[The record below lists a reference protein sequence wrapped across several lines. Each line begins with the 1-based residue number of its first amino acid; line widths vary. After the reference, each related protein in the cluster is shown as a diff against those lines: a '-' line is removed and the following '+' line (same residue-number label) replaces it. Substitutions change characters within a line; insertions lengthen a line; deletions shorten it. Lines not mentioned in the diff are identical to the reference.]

1 MITDPAQFAWKNFNL
16 NIELHISGNFIYNG
30 IYLIDRYNQLRYEDD
45 CFMLLYDISVGIER
59 LEKIVYLLLA
69 HKFDNTMPIAKLIK
83 QFKNHN
89 HVKLYELINQ
99 YISLNFG
106 SKELALL
113 RLLSEFYSKGRYIH
127 LDYDENI
134 QKLDLNKNK
143 KQLFQFFDEFLNIK
157 SANFITENSVI
168 SLTDE
173 IKKIIGETI
182 SNIVTPIYSVICDTA
197 HQLGIFTSEIRYES
211 KSFKIFVEK
220 EFTFEKEHIAQRE
233 ILLHLFHSD
242 KDEYLNKLQSISP
255 IELGLHPTEQYV
267 SYLMDFTNHTEIK
280 DEISQVYEDNEDAE
294 RANIISFIGNG
305 SVEVEHDLDD
315 ELSDSD
321 VLIQCSS
328 FEVKDIFDERVYK
341 NGNRKVFVRQLTDDE
356 IVRICND
363 LNMFKY
369 YYNGKTYIMLVN
381 NGHLTNIGHSRVLS
395 RCVFDY
401 IYDQIKRDCPSR
413 DYRNAFLNGFR
424 KIVSAKKIK
433 ECCPVAYSTT
443 EFDHAVGMCVDH
455 IYRNLY
461 IKDETIKYLQ
471 ENDFVFTKPKE
482 SRYGFYYKH
491 CATTENYV
499 IVDIVTSDEQKS
511 LYVFD
516 LLLVSDTC
524 GKLCH
529 PYINGNKYTKIIYG
543 FDILK
548 NRKDIEEVLK

>member
-1 MITDPAQFAWKNFNL
+1 M
-16 NIELHISGNFIYNG
+16 S
-30 IYLIDRYNQLRYEDD
+30 
-45 CFMLLYDISVGIER
+45 
-59 LEKIVYLLLA
+59 
-69 HKFDNTMPIAKLIK
+69 
-83 QFKNHN
+83 
-89 HVKLYELINQ
+89 Q

-113 RLLSEFYSKGRYIH
+113 SLLSEFYSKGRYVH
-127 LDYDENI
+127 LDYDENV

-143 KQLFQFFDEFLNIK
+143 NRLFQFFDEFLNIK
-157 SANFITENSVI
+157 SATFITENSVI

-173 IKKIIGETI
+173 IKKNIGETI

-197 HQLGIFTSEIRYES
+197 YQLGIFTDEIRYES

-242 KDEYLNKLQSISP
+242 KDEYINKLQSISP
-255 IELGLHPTEQYV
+255 IELGQHPSEQYV

-305 SVEVEHDLDD
+305 ISEIEYDFDD

-321 VLIQCSS
+321 VLIQYSS
-328 FEVKDIFDERVYK
+328 FQVKDIFEERVYK
-341 NGNRKVFVRQLTDDE
+341 NGNRKLFVRQLTDDE
-356 IVRICND
+356 IVRICHD
-363 LNMFKY
+363 LNIFKY
-369 YYNGKTYIMLVN
+369 SYHGKTYIMMVN
-381 NGHLTNIGHSRVLS
+381 NGHLNNIGQSRVLS

-401 IYDQIKRDCPSR
+401 IYDQIKKDCPSR

-424 KIVSAKKIK
+424 NIVSAKKIK
-433 ECCPVAYSTT
+433 ECCPVVYSTT
-443 EFDHAVGMCVDH
+443 EFDHAVGLCVDH

-529 PYINGNKYTKIIYG
+529 PYINGNNYTKIIYG
-543 FDILK
+543 FNIFK
-548 NRKDIEEVLK
+548 NRKDIDEFLK

>member
-1 MITDPAQFAWKNFNL
+1 MISNPAQFAWKNFNL

-30 IYLIDRYNQLRYEDD
+30 IYLIDRYHQLRYEDD

-69 HKFDNTMPIAKLIK
+69 HKFDNSNPIAKLKI
-83 QFKNHN
+83 HN
-89 HVKLYELINQ
+89 HIKLYELISQ

-113 RLLSEFYSKGRYIH
+113 SLLSEFYSKGRYVH
-127 LDYDENI
+127 LDYDENV

-143 KQLFQFFDEFLNIK
+143 NRLFQFFDEFLNIK
-157 SANFITENSVI
+157 SATFITENSVI

-173 IKKIIGETI
+173 IKKNIGETI

-197 HQLGIFTSEIRYES
+197 YQLGIFTDEIRYES

-242 KDEYLNKLQSISP
+242 KDEYINKLQSISP
-255 IELGLHPTEQYV
+255 IELGQHPSEQYV

-305 SVEVEHDLDD
+305 ISEIEYDFDD

-321 VLIQCSS
+321 VLIQYSS
-328 FEVKDIFDERVYK
+328 FQVKDIFEERVYK
-341 NGNRKVFVRQLTDDE
+341 NGNRKLFVRQLTDDE
-356 IVRICND
+356 IVRICHD
-363 LNMFKY
+363 LNIFKY
-369 YYNGKTYIMLVN
+369 SYHGKTYIMMVN
-381 NGHLTNIGHSRVLS
+381 NGHLNNIGQSRVLS

-401 IYDQIKRDCPSR
+401 IYDQIKKDCPSR

-424 KIVSAKKIK
+424 NIVSAKKIK
-433 ECCPVAYSTT
+433 EC
-443 EFDHAVGMCVDH
+443 
-455 IYRNLY
+455 
-461 IKDETIKYLQ
+461 
-471 ENDFVFTKPKE
+471 
-482 SRYGFYYKH
+482 
-491 CATTENYV
+491 
-499 IVDIVTSDEQKS
+499 
-511 LYVFD
+511 
-516 LLLVSDTC
+516 
-524 GKLCH
+524 
-529 PYINGNKYTKIIYG
+529 
-543 FDILK
+543 
-548 NRKDIEEVLK
+548 